1 MKFPLLTAAVFL
13 PLAGSILIAALP
25 AQEGRPR
32 RMAAVFTGATF
43 VITALLYLGFDRG
56 ASGMQFVERVP
67 WVPSLGMTYHLG
79 IDGISLPIVLLTGL
93 LSFLAVIA
101 SWKIDLRPKHYFAL
115 LLLLEVGMMGVFC
128 ALDFVLFYV
137 FWEVVLVPMYF
148 LIGIWGGPRREYAAI
163 KFFLYTLLGS
173 VIMLLG
179 ILMLYFAPGV
189 RTFDMLEVARH
200 TLPIGLQ
207 SWIFLAF
214 FAGFAV
220 KVPLFPFHTW
230 LPDAHV
236 EAPTAV
242 SVILAGVL
250 LKMGSYGFIRV
261 TMPITPDAFANYAP
275 MLAVLSVIGIVY
287 GACCAMVQKD
297 MKKLVAYSSVS
308 HMGYVMLGIAAGTAA
323 SVNGAVIQMF
333 NHGCITGMLF
343 LLVGLVYERT
353 HTRMIDDLGGLSLKV
368 PVLGGILAFASFASL
383 GLPGLSGFIGEFF
396 ILLGTYESVLAKSFV
411 YISTA
416 AIVLTAGYLLW
427 MLQRVALGK
436 LPEKLEGLVDINL
449 REASTLVPLMA
460 IIVVV
465 GIYPTVMLSV
475 INPSVTSL
483 LRIVGV
489 G

>member
-1 MKFPLLTAAVFL
+1 MKFPLLTAIVFL
-13 PLAGSILIAALP
+13 PLAGSIMLAALP
-25 AQEGRPR
+25 EKEGRSR
-32 RMAAVFTGATF
+32 WVAALFAGATF
-43 VITALLYLGFDRG
+43 VLTILLYFGFDR
-56 ASGMQFVERVP
+56 SVPTMQFVEKLD
-67 WVPSLGMTYHLG
+67 WVPSLGMSYHLG
-79 IDGISLPIVLLTGL
+79 VDGISLPMVVLTGL

-101 SWKIDLRPKHYFAL
+101 SWKTDLRPKQYFAL
-115 LLLLEVGMMGVFC
+115 LGLLEVGMLGVFVS
-128 ALDFVLFYV
+128 LDFVLFYV

-148 LIGIWGGPRREYAAI
+148 LIGIWGGPKREYAAI

-179 ILMLYFAPGV
+179 ILALYFSPGV
-189 RTFDMLEVARH
+189 QTFNMLDAASRAVSPEMQ
-200 TLPIGLQ
+200 G
-207 SWIFLAF
+207 WIFLAF

-261 TMPITPDAFANYAP
+261 TIPITPDAFKAYAP
-275 MLAVLSVIGIVY
+275 MLALLGVIGIVY

-297 MKKLVAYSSVS
+297 MKRLVAYSSVS
-308 HMGYVMLGIAAGTAA
+308 HMGYVMMGTAAGTAA
-323 SVNGAVIQMF
+323 AVNGAVIQMF
-333 NHGCITGMLF
+333 NHGTITGMLF

-353 HTRMIDDLGGLSLKV
+353 HTRMIDDLGGLSAKV

-396 ILLGTYESVLAKSFV
+396 ILLGTYQSVLSKTFV
-411 YISTA
+411 YIATA

-436 LPEKLEGLVDINL
+436 LPEKLEGLVDIDM
-449 REASTLVPLMA
+449 REVSTLAPLM
-460 IIVVV
+460 VVV
-465 GIYPTVMLSV
+465 LVVGVYPTVMLSI
-475 INPSVTSL
+475 INPAVSNL
-483 LRIVGV
+483 LRLSGV